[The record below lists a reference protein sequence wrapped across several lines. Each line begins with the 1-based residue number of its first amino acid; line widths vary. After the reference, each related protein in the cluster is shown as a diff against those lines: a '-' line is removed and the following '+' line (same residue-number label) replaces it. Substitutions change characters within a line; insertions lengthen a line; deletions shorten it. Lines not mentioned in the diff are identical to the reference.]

1 MPFGREEG
9 VGLERAVVRKLW
21 IGLLLLICSF
31 PRSILRSLY
40 PVSSSALLRSI
51 TIAQPTNQPTDRP
64 TDRPTDQ
71 RTGRPAGRPTARPTI
86 NEKSVDDEPL
96 WCFELPRIALRLL
109 GVSGLDP
116 LTSFRALCTRLY
128 CLPTVYH
135 LLSAAYCLLCM
146 FVYCLLSTVYLLS
159 LCLLSAACCLLL
171 FMPTVYLVY
180 I

>member
-1 MPFGREEG
+1 MGSKEQWYESC
-9 VGLERAVVRKLW
+9 GL
-21 IGLLLLICSF
+21 GCFCSF
-31 PRSILRSLY
+31 VRFLVRSFVHCTQSHRLRSSGQSQS
-40 PVSSSALLRSI
+40 PN
-51 TIAQPTNQPTDRP
+51 QPTNRLTDRP

-71 RTGRPAGRPTARPTI
+71 RTGRPAGRPTDRPTI